1 MKVLAEVIVAENVSK
16 LMLPTVISLAQ
27 DAVANV
33 RFNVAKTLQ
42 KIGPKLEARYDSRV
56 CHSRYSIK
64 WESIE
69 CCKTFTIVIDTSIRA
84 Q

>member
-1 MKVLAEVIVAENVSK
+1 MKTVYANMCSDKTNSSNNVQIKHSDDKTDIFFHVKVLAEVIVAENVSK

-42 KIGPKLEARYDSRV
+42 KIGPK
-56 CHSRYSIK
+56 I
-64 WESIE
+64 ESG
-69 CCKTFTIVIDTSIRA
+69 
-84 Q
+84 

>member
-1 MKVLAEVIVAENVSK
+1 MAVIFHKQNNFQTIKQIWLFFVLKVLAEVIVAENVSK

-42 KIGPKLEARYDSRV
+42 KIGPKLDAR
-56 CHSRYSIK
+56 
-64 WESIE
+64 
-69 CCKTFTIVIDTSIRA
+69 
-84 Q
+84 